1 MSISRNAL
9 TLVSCAA
16 LFACSA
22 MEDPSSSTS
31 IPRSLARWV
40 LVSPAAPTIAPGQ
53 SLALDVEMQ
62 DASGREVTGQPEAW
76 STSDSTIATVTS
88 DGVVTAHAIGSA
100 KIYIASGAQSAYADV
115 NVSNTPEAP
124 HWVAVAPA
132 TAQVSVHSI
141 LPIFASVT
149 DANNH
154 LVADVPVTWSSSN
167 PALATVDASGNVLG
181 VAPGT
186 LNIIAHAGSNQAM
199 TQLHVV
205 AAAGP
210 GTVAPPPPGPVPP
223 PPPPVTPPPGSGSL
237 FSTYSP
243 TSPHWSHISTMMTD
257 FYYSWN
263 SAERRWAGQ
272 HYDFA
277 MSGSGADWRSV
288 NPTVGH
294 LPYTLEWT
302 VIVPS
307 AHYTPSLGTGYYTD
321 MVAWYRAHTSYD
333 IESAFLHIGGTARDS
348 SHRKVVAIWDS
359 QRWIINPADEGAR
372 LYQVDRFQRI
382 TANESG
388 AFVDE
393 ASSDMT
399 GHTSGSIEFPAA
411 SDFEAPQTQTFAA
424 IKRGIGSKTLMINTA
439 EYTKPFDRANAIA
452 AGSVHLERLNNALF
466 SGTSQTWQWVED
478 LTSHGVLVDFVTLYA
493 STYVNSIPNTYP
505 HGNSATPA
513 QRMKL
518 WELASYYMVVPST
531 PQNLTLQLEN
541 QWNAPYSSL
550 WLRAQEADIGH
561 PLGAR
566 VLASRGT
573 DPLGQAYALYT
584 RDMDRALVIMRV
596 NQGWGSHSYTD
607 ATAVTIPLPAT
618 DQWVPLNA
626 DGTLG
631 SPVTSVTLRNVEAA
645 ILIKK
650 SRL

>member
-1 MSISRNAL
+1 MSISRHAL
-9 TLVSCAA
+9 TILSCAA

-22 MEDPSSSTS
+22 MEDPSASTS
-31 IPRSLARWV
+31 VQRSLAKWV

-62 DASGREVTGQPEAW
+62 DASGRDVTGQPESW
-76 STSDSTIATVTS
+76 SSSDSSIATVSST
-88 DGVVTAHAIGSA
+88 GVVTAVAIGSA
-100 KIYIASGAQSAYADV
+100 KIYVASGLQKAYADV
-115 NVSNTPEAP
+115 NVSTTPPAP
-124 HWVAVAPA
+124 HWVSVSPA
-132 TAQVSVHSI
+132 TAQISVHST
-141 LPIFASVT
+141 LPLFASVT

-154 LVADVPVTWSSSN
+154 VVSDVPVTWSSSN
-167 PALATVDASGNVLG
+167 PALATVDASGNILG
-181 VAPGT
+181 VAPGS
-186 LNIIAHAGSNQAM
+186 LNIIAHVGSNQAM

-210 GTVAPPPPGPVPP
+210 GTAPPPPPGPVPP
-223 PPPPVTPPPGSGSL
+223 PPPPVSPPPASGSL
-237 FSTYSP
+237 YGTYSP

-257 FYYSWN
+257 FYYAWT
-263 SAERRWAGQ
+263 SAERQWAGQ
-272 HYDFA
+272 HYDYS
-277 MSGSGADWRSV
+277 MSGSGAAWFSA

-302 VIVPS
+302 VIIPV

-321 MVAWYRAHTSYD
+321 MVAWYHSHTSYN
-333 IESAFLHIGGTARDS
+333 IENAFLHVSARDS
-348 SHRKVVAIWDS
+348 AHRKVVSIWDS

-382 TANESG
+382 TASESG

-399 GHTSGSIEFPAA
+399 GRTAGSLEFPAA
-411 SDFEAPQTQTFAA
+411 SDFEAPQTATFAA
-424 IKRGIGSKTLMINTA
+424 IKRGMGNKTLMINTA
-439 EYTKPFDRANAIA
+439 EYTKPFDRANAVA
-452 AGSVHLERLNNALF
+452 AGAVHLERMNNALY
-466 SGTSQTWQWVED
+466 SGIAQTWQWVES
-478 LTSHGVLVDFVTLYA
+478 LTSSGVLVDFVNLYD
-493 STYVNSIPNTYP
+493 SYYVNSIPNTYP
-505 HGNSATPA
+505 RGNSATPA
-513 QRMKL
+513 QRMKM
-518 WELASYYMVVPST
+518 WELASYYMVVSST
-531 PQNLTLQLEN
+531 PQDLTLQLEN
-541 QWNAPYSSL
+541 SWNAPYSSL
-550 WLRAQEADIGH
+550 WLRAQEANIGH
-561 PLGAR
+561 PISAR

-596 NQGWGSHSYTD
+596 NQGWGSHLYTD
-607 ATAVTIPLPAT
+607 GTAVTIPLPST

-631 SPVTSVTLRNVEAA
+631 SPVTSITLRNVEAA

>member
-1 MSISRNAL
+1 MSASRIAL

-16 LFACSA
+16 LAACSA
-22 MEDPSSSTS
+22 MEDPSSSKST
-31 IPRSLARWV
+31 PHSLAKWV

-53 SLALDVEMQ
+53 SLVLEVEMQ
-62 DASGREVTGQPEAW
+62 DASGRDVTGQPEAW
-76 STSDSTIATVTS
+76 STSDSSIATVSST
-88 DGVVTAHAIGSA
+88 GVVTAHTLGNA
-100 KIYIASGAQSAYADV
+100 KIYVASGLQSAYADV
-115 NVSNTPEAP
+115 NVSNAPAAP
-124 HWVAVAPA
+124 HWVSVSPG
-132 TAQVSVHSI
+132 TAQVSVRST
-141 LPIFASVT
+141 LPLFASVT
-149 DANNH
+149 DASNH
-154 LVADVPVTWSSSN
+154 VVADVPVSWSSSN
-167 PALATVDASGNVLG
+167 PALATVDTSGNITG

-186 LNIIAHAGSNQAM
+186 LTILAHVGTNQAT
-199 TQLHVV
+199 TQLRVV
-205 AAAGP
+205 AAAAP
-210 GTVAPPPPGPVPP
+210 GAAPPPPPGPVPP
-223 PPPPVTPPPGSGSL
+223 PPPPVSPPPSSGSL
-237 FSTYSP
+237 YGTYSA

-257 FYYSWN
+257 FYYGWN
-263 SAERRWAGQ
+263 SAERQWAGR

-277 MSGSGADWRSV
+277 MSGSGSEWRNA

-302 VIVPS
+302 VIIPAARTS
-307 AHYTPSLGTGYYTD
+307 PSLGTGYYTD
-321 MVAWYRAHTSYD
+321 MVSWYRAHTSYS
-333 IESAFLHIGGTARDS
+333 IENAFLHQGGTARDS
-348 SHRKVVAIWDS
+348 AHRKVVAIWDS
-359 QRWIINPADEGAR
+359 QRWVINPADDGAR

-399 GHTSGSIEFPAA
+399 GHTAGSLEFPAA
-411 SDFEAPQTQTFAA
+411 SDFEAPQTATFAA
-424 IKRGIGSKTLMINTA
+424 IKRGLGNKTLMLNTA
-439 EYTKPFDRANAIA
+439 EYTKPFDRANIVA
-452 AGSVHLERLNNALF
+452 AGAVHLERMNNPMY
-466 SGTSQTWQWVED
+466 SGTAQRWQWVED
-478 LTSHGVLVDFVTLYA
+478 LMNQNVLVDFVNLYD
-493 STYVNSIPNTYP
+493 SPYVNTIATTYP
-505 HGNSATPA
+505 KGNSGTPA
-513 QRMKL
+513 QRMKM

-541 QWNAPYSSL
+541 SWNTPYSAL

-566 VLASRGT
+566 VLASRAT
-573 DPLGQAYALYT
+573 DPLGQAYVVYT

-596 NQGWGSHSYTD
+596 NQGWGSHSYSD
-607 ATAVTIPLPAT
+607 GTAVTIPLPVT